1 MMQSVHRYRALGAAD
16 QSLVLEAAMLLVV
29 GRLGL
34 VALQFSVLRRALGRG
49 VRMIGTSGSQTSA
62 VPASRIGWAIAAVA
76 RRLPF
81 RSTCLLESLAADAML
96 RRRGYASE
104 IRFGVRPPSGGVL
117 AAHAWVEHE
126 GAVVFGA
133 MHELS
138 EYSPLAT
145 RDTK

>member
-1 MMQSVHRYRALGAAD
+1 MMQSLHRYCALGAAD
-16 QSLVLEAAMLLVV
+16 QSLVLEAAMLLVAA
-29 GRLGL
+29 RLGII
-34 VALQFSVLRRALGRG
+34 ALRFSALRRALGRG
-49 VRMIGTSGSQTSA
+49 VRMMGSS
-62 VPASRIGWAIAAVA
+62 PARTPALPVARVGWAIAAAA

-104 IRFGVRPPSGGVL
+104 IRFGVRPPSGGQL

-133 MHELS
+133 VHEQPGYSVLS
-138 EYSPLAT
+138 T
-145 RDTK
+145 RDAK

>member
-1 MMQSVHRYRALGAAD
+1 MMQSLHRYRALGAAD

-29 GRLGL
+29 ARLGL
-34 VALQFSVLRRALGRG
+34 IGLEFSVLRRALGRG
-49 VRMIGTSGSQTSA
+49 MRMIGSSRTHTSA
-62 VPASRIGWAIAAVA
+62 APASRIAWAVAAAA

-81 RSTCLLESLAADAML
+81 QSTCLLESLAADAML

-104 IRFGVRPPSGGVL
+104 IRFGVRPPSGGAL

-133 MHELS
+133 THEIS
-138 EYSPLAT
+138 EFTPLTT
-145 RDTK
+145 RDAK